1 MPVNHVATPQVS
13 AISIPRE
20 PLGRLFIRFMKF
32 GFLAWGG
39 PVAQIA
45 MIRQEI
51 VEDEKWISPEQ
62 FNRVLAVYQVL
73 PGPEAHELCVYF
85 GMLSRG
91 RVGGF
96 LAGLGFMLPG
106 FILMFL
112 LSALYV
118 SGLRAAGF
126 NAFFLGVQPAVV
138 ALIVRA
144 VHRIGQHAVTDRWL
158 WTIALVA
165 GIAQLV
171 GTSFWAT
178 LPLAGL
184 VYLFGSRRIYAAAA
198 TAGVLLLLGIVFLS
212 GLEITS
218 EGVRVSP
225 STGIEANR
233 ADTRA
238 PGGNAAPETTLRLP
252 LHRLFVSGLRA
263 GLLTF
268 GGAYTVLPFLQHD
281 AVVVG
286 RWMTNRQFLDG
297 VALSGILPAPFIIFS
312 TFVGYLG
319 GGPIGSILLTFGI
332 FLPAFSFTLVGH
344 SLLERVIGNRLV
356 HTFLD
361 GVTAGVV
368 GLIGATTVA
377 LFRVGVQ
384 DLPTFL
390 IFGVALFALY
400 RWKAKAAVA
409 VVCLTAGIAGL
420 VLLR

>member
-1 MPVNHVATPQVS
+1 MNHVARPQVS
-13 AISIPRE
+13 TISVPQE
-20 PLGRLFIRFMKF
+20 SLGRLFVRFLKF

-51 VEDEKWISPEQ
+51 VEDEKWISREQ

-91 RVGGF
+91 RIGGF

-106 FILMFL
+106 FVLMFL
-112 LSALYV
+112 LSALFV
-118 SGLRAAGF
+118 SGLRSAVF
-126 NAFFLGVQPAVV
+126 NAFFLGIQPAVV

-158 WTIALVA
+158 WAIAIVA
-165 GIAQLV
+165 GIAQFV
-171 GTSFWAT
+171 GTSFWVT
-178 LPLAGL
+178 LPLSGL
-184 VYLFGSRRIYAAAA
+184 VYLFGSRKLYAAAA
-198 TAGVLLLLGIVFLS
+198 TAGVLLLFSIVFLS
-212 GLEITS
+212 GIQVTPA
-218 EGVRVSP
+218 GVRVSP

-238 PGGNAAPETTLRLP
+238 PGGNAAPETTLRPP
-252 LHRLFVSGLRA
+252 LYRLFVSGLRA

-319 GGPIGSILLTFGI
+319 GGPIGSILLTIGI
-332 FLPAFSFTLVGH
+332 FLPAFSFTLAGH
-344 SLLERVIGNRLV
+344 SLLERVIGNRLI

-377 LFRVGVQ
+377 LFRVGVR

-400 RWKAKAAVA
+400 RWKAKGVA
-409 VVCLTAGIAGL
+409 IICLTAGIAGL
-420 VLLR
+420 VFLR